1 MLETSPFF
9 VDEFSNVHT
18 RDVVLGRGGQGVVYR
33 TKDADIALK
42 LALDAN
48 GDPKPRCS
56 ESHQLGMLRLL
67 PIPERLPLSMPLA
80 MLRDHE
86 GYVMRLLGDMVPFKH
101 FWLGGDESASQIE
114 LPKWLEAVPE
124 SAARELAHYAS
135 TGGLRRRL
143 LALYKC
149 SAVLSRLHAAGFVY
163 GDVSPSNAYI
173 SEHPESREV
182 WLIDA
187 DNLQFDADGKGP
199 IIWTP
204 KFGAPELLQGKN
216 GIGAATDCHA
226 FAVMSFWL
234 LATIHPFEGD
244 YLDNDDSDWAKEETD
259 DPFGHQPQKVIDAL
273 RGVREQ
279 CKWSNRETLAYAGLV
294 PWVDDE
300 EDDSNSASNGLP
312 RSLVLT
318 DGVRK
323 LFQLTFSDGRIDPAC
338 RPVILHWPLA
348 LAAALDLCIPCTGCG
363 MGYYCDYAD
372 NAQKCPY
379 CGAERPMLVS
389 AIRNEASANGGI
401 EQAWSW
407 LHPLTEDTAAPV
419 KVPHRVLYPFSP
431 VKGDN
436 DVFQISMTD
445 QSITI
450 APVEG
455 FESTDFELRIGLG
468 GNAKRIPLR
477 KRVILP
483 RCEGIAGFEICEC
496 QRGALPVIFTFIPEV
511 P

>member
-18 RDVVLGRGGQGVVYR
+18 RDVELGRGGQGVVYR

-42 LALDAN
+42 LALDTN
-48 GDPKPRCS
+48 GDPKPRRS

-86 GYVMRLLGDMVPFKH
+86 GYVMRLLGDMVPFKR
-101 FWLGGDESASQIE
+101 FWLGGDGSASQMEI
-114 LPKWLEAVPE
+114 PKWLEAVPE
-124 SAARELAHYAS
+124 SAARELAHYAA

-187 DNLQFDADGKGP
+187 DNLRFD
-199 IIWTP
+199 TP
-204 KFGAPELLQGKN
+204 CARSGVFTPAFGAPELVQGKV
-216 GIGAATDCHA
+216 GGSLATDCHA
-226 FAVMSFWL
+226 FAVMAFWML
-234 LATIHPFEGD
+234 TTIHPFIGD
-244 YLDNDDSDWAKEETD
+244 QVEDDGDVDWAKESQNNG
-259 DPFGHQPQKVIDAL
+259 DPTE
-273 RGVREQ
+273 R
-279 CKWSNRETLAYAGLV
+279 AYAGFF

-300 EDDSNSASNGLP
+300 KDDSNSTNNGLP
-312 RSLVLT
+312 RQLVLNQQL
-318 DGVRK
+318 RR
-323 LFQLTFSDGRIDPAC
+323 LFQLTFGDGRIDPSC
-338 RPVILHWPLA
+338 RPVMLHWPLA
-348 LAAALDLCIPCTGCG
+348 LAAALDLCIPCPGCG

-372 NAQKCPY
+372 DAQKCPY
-379 CGAERPMLVS
+379 CGAGRPMLVS
-389 AIRNEASANGGI
+389 AVRNESSANGGL
-401 EQAWSW
+401 EQVWSW
-407 LHPLTEDTAAPV
+407 LHPLTKNTATQV
-419 KVPHRVLYPFSP
+419 NVPLRVHHPFSP
-431 VKGDN
+431 VNGDK
-436 DVFQISMTD
+436 DMFQISMTD

-455 FESTDFELRIGLG
+455 FESADFELRINLRGEV
-468 GNAKRIPLR
+468 KRLPLR

-483 RCEGIAGFEICEC
+483 RGEGIAGFEICEC
-496 QRGALPVIFTFIPEV
+496 QRGAMPVSFTFLPEV